1 MEIEFYNIESG
12 EVIPSGDHFVMYN
25 RVWCDNYESY
35 ESQEP
40 TVSFDDFI
48 VEQPHIGWRVVE

>member
-1 MEIEFYNIESG
+1 MKIEFFNKETG
-12 EVIPSGDHFVMYN
+12 EKIPSGDHFVMYN

-40 TVSFDDFI
+40 TVCFDDFI
-48 VEQPHIGWRVVE
+48 KECPTTGWRVVE